1 MENES
6 NRGQR
11 RMSELMMTYGAVRV
25 SPKNLYGLLKQN
37 ECVLLYPGGA
47 RESFKLKNETYQLF
61 WPEKPEFVR
70 MAAKFNATIVTLASV
85 GVEDSFEIVMDRDE
99 IMQTPILGD
108 IARQQ
113 LQRHPEARPG
123 LSEKRGDL
131 FLPVI
136 MHRSSYPCI
145 QSSVVVAL
153 GSTEGTAETVLPLR
167 QAVCHNTR
175 PLRRERHV

>member
-1 MENES
+1 MSGEGNI
-6 NRGQR
+6 RQR
-11 RMSELMMTYGAVRV
+11 RLSDFMATYGAVRV
-25 SPKNLYGLLKQN
+25 SPKNLYSLLQQK

-85 GVEDSFEIVMDRDE
+85 GVEDSFEIVMDRED
-99 IMQTPILGD
+99 IMQTPILKD

-113 LQRHPEARPG
+113 LQRQPEARPG
-123 LSEKRGDL
+123 LSERRSDL

-136 MHRSSYPCI
+136 MHQPSNSYTRC
-145 QSSVVVAL
+145 SVVAI

-167 QAVCHNTR
+167 QGIRTNTR
-175 PLRRERHV
+175 PLR